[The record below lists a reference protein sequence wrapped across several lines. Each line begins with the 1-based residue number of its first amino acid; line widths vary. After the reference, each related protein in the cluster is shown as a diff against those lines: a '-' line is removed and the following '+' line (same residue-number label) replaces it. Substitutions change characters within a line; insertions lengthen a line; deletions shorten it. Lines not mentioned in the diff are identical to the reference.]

1 VSILLYVN
9 FTLGLAGYATDVAA
23 WQDAKRAGGKTPSNA
38 RKGGNANDG
47 LPGLGHFAAASI

>member
-1 VSILLYVN
+1 M
-9 FTLGLAGYATDVAA
+9 AGYATDVAA